1 MPKGTFGHCET
12 WYFRGEMSFSK
23 LCVANCFIVRIC
35 TRCSIQVNDRRNG
48 KGTYVFSNGSRY
60 TGHWWE
66 NDIHT
71 KGRFDYA
78 CGSYYRG
85 EMKFDFPNGT
95 AVSLP
100 K

>member
-1 MPKGTFGHCET
+1 
-12 WYFRGEMSFSK
+12 
-23 LCVANCFIVRIC
+23 
-35 TRCSIQVNDRRNG
+35 VNDRRNG

-85 EMKFDFPNGT
+85 MRLVVSDFCLSCFT
-95 AVSLP
+95 AAV
-100 K
+100 

>member
-1 MPKGTFGHCET
+1 
-12 WYFRGEMSFSK
+12 
-23 LCVANCFIVRIC
+23 VRTCATVNALMNRVLIND
-35 TRCSIQVNDRRNG
+35 SVLPVQVNDRRNG

-100 K
+100 M